1 MSVNGAHWQNSEA
14 SLEDREV
21 EGADGDKK
29 LGKVSGKDREQENND
44 IVEVLKKK
52 DELDNEKK
60 NHIK

>member
-21 EGADGDKK
+21 EGADRDKK